1 MRKIKVKCYEC
12 GGITDNVDIVHDYR
26 GGDFLKCPLCG
37 AVEAGFSEVSE
48 EVSKDGL

>member
-26 GGDFLKCPLCG
+26 GGDFLRCPLCG
-37 AVEAGFSEVSE
+37 AVEAGFSEVKDE
-48 EVSKDGL
+48 EAENE